1 MAQSRPPPGRPY
13 AAATS
18 PPLSPRTYT
27 EKKHSSRRRSGK
39 DVVVI
44 VSEKKALRPAAVTR
58 KTAAVHPIRGGGYN
72 SSSRSQ
78 KEQHEDEGRD
88 SGESFLQF
96 WYVCRSVVMGA
107 GTRAIVPVGDAYRPR
122 SLALHDCP
130 TSLPTCDP
138 TRAQPTDKSYS
149 MTCEKQFLPADNLV
163 LYCSDSCRVHDQT
176 SSNQTSYYP
185 SSSSPPLTPFARHF
199 SSSHDDGPD
208 IIPPF
213 SPTQSRPRSYFNSDP
228 YSESPSHQY
237 SASPPPSE
245 SQSTRSTSS
254 TALDSLRTLATALPR
269 SPPSH
274 AHSRAHPS
282 SPPRS
287 AASSASSLARS
298 SSGVWDYIPF
308 TGSKVTMPTPSATPG
323 NSYSHMSAAGTS
335 ASSGRSR
342 EDLYAYGKSQM
353 AGGGGGGGYGSTGG
367 MGMDR
372 PLPPRTGP
380 SGYGHRP
387 RSIDLVTPLAGY

>member
-1 MAQSRPPPGRPY
+1 MAQSRPPPVRPY

-58 KTAAVHPIRGGGYN
+58 KTAAVHPIRVGGN

-78 KEQHEDEGRD
+78 KELLHEDEGRD

-96 WYVCRSVVMGA
+96 C
-107 GTRAIVPVGDAYRPR
+107 
-122 SLALHDCP
+122 
-130 TSLPTCDP
+130 
-138 TRAQPTDKSYS
+138 

-163 LYCSDSCRVHDQT
+163 LYCSDSCRVHDQA
-176 SSNQTSYYP
+176 SSNQNSYYP

-213 SPTQSRPRSYFNSDP
+213 SPTPSRPRFYSNSDS
-228 YSESPSHQY
+228 YSESQSYEY

-245 SQSTRSTSS
+245 SQSTHSTSS
-254 TALDSLRTLATALPR
+254 IALDSLRTLATALPR

-274 AHSRAHPS
+274 PNSRSHPS

-308 TGSKVTMPTPSATPG
+308 TGSKITMPTPSVTPG

-335 ASSGRSR
+335 SSCGRSR

-353 AGGGGGGGYGSTGG
+353 GGGGGGGGYGSTGG

-387 RSIDLVTPLAGY
+387 KSIDLVTPLVGY